1 MSAKNASRGTLL
13 AKRARIAQAEPDL
26 TIHPVVAQ
34 TYLASLHSLEAAL
47 RGPPGSAEAEE
58 FAVIRN
64 LVQSI
69 SVTPIGD
76 MMPKI
81 EVEGDLPRFLAPPA
95 PELRGFW

>member
-1 MSAKNASRGTLL
+1 M
-13 AKRARIAQAEPDL
+13 

-69 SVTPIGD
+69 TVTPIGD
-76 MMPKI
+76 TTPKI
-81 EVEGDLPRFLAPPA
+81 EVVGDLARFLAPSGSSSGGRVVAEEGFEP
-95 PELRGFW
+95 PTRGL